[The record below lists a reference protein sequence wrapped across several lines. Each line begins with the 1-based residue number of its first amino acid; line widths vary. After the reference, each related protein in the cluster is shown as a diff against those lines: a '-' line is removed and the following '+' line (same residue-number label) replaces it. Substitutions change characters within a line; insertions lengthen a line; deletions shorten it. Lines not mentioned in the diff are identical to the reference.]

1 MGDCQNYFNLK
12 LNYTR
17 FELTSCLSWEP
28 QIRGPNSQK
37 VDECESPSST
47 NYYNLFKVMSVFGLN
62 FSLCFHNIQYPFWEI
77 IGVCVIAGLSFIA
90 ILTANRPI
98 YVMWRDM
105 GQRLILILTHPA
117 PLSHLSQRLKCVARP
132 RRPPERLSG
141 GDRWWWW
148 GTCSL

>member
-1 MGDCQNYFNLK
+1 MCTRRSSSAPGTRL
-12 LNYTR
+12 TR

-98 YVMWRDM
+98 ICYVERHGTKTD
-105 GQRLILILTHPA
+105 TA
-117 PLSHLSQRLKCVARP
+117 PFSHLSQRLKCVARP